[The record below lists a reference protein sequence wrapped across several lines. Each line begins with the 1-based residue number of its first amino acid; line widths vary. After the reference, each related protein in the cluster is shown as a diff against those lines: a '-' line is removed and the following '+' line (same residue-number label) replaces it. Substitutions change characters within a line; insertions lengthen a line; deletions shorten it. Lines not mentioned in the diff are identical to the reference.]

1 MTITYN
7 KFIVFAEDNIKD
19 ESQNKSEIISLGD
32 KINDDGSY
40 TYANGIIVYPNG
52 EVKDIYGNIYNQ
64 DGSVTTTNGTIY
76 YLNGDVKDPM
86 GTIYHADGSTTLPDG
101 TTKDADGIVHHPDGS
116 ITLPDGTTYF
126 VDGMVMSPGGKQINS
141 LGEVMPVK
149 ETTESKEISGSWNYV
164 PEENAWKFENIS
176 DDGTKTTYTDQWI
189 NIENAQGKKVWYA
202 VDRDGCMI
210 TGWLKSDGE
219 YYLMSTES
227 DSRGEL
233 VKGTVVIEKKTYTFD
248 KETGALVSGEI
259 PTEKLTV
266 LGAKNHVSNKDGK
279 WKVYDTGERY
289 FVKYFDMPDGK
300 RLEVPPS
307 NWFMIDGH
315 YYYFDKYGIPQKGL
329 IEYDGKYYYLTED
342 GTMKEGGEVVIENI
356 KYVFDKATGA
366 CKTMRYN

>member
-116 ITLPDGTTYF
+116 IAQPDGTTYL

-189 NIENAQGKKVWYA
+189 NIENSQGKKVWYA
-202 VDRDGCMI
+202 VDRDVCMI

-259 PTEKLTV
+259 PTERDI
-266 LGAKNHVSNKDGK
+266 KN
-279 WKVYDTGERY
+279 E
-289 FVKYFDMPDGK
+289 
-300 RLEVPPS
+300 
-307 NWFMIDGH
+307 
-315 YYYFDKYGIPQKGL
+315 
-329 IEYDGKYYYLTED
+329 
-342 GTMKEGGEVVIENI
+342 
-356 KYVFDKATGA
+356 
-366 CKTMRYN
+366 